1 MEDKDMNSGMEFDIK
16 AATAGT
22 SNGVSQFFF
31 DKKEKESKQVD
42 LPVEQDKA
50 AELVKTVLQAGIVHK
65 VQTDESVREKVLST
79 ADKVISTR
87 LDVEKNSAEKADKR
101 AFFEANEDACTYFGY
116 DEKTTAKSHVKM
128 MRAWS
133 WVFNALYILTIGFF
147 VVAPIVFFVS
157 KLRVAVEKNWVVIL
171 LSILIYLAVVL
182 TPFLLNWL
190 GGV

>member
-1 MEDKDMNSGMEFDIK
+1 MEDRDMNSGREIDFK
-16 AATAGT
+16 EATAGA

-42 LPVEQDKA
+42 LPAEQDKA
-50 AELVKTVLQAGIVHK
+50 AELVKTVLHAGIVHK
-65 VQTDESVREKVLST
+65 VQNDESVREKVLST

-87 LDVEKNSAEKADKR
+87 LDVEKNNAEKADKR
-101 AFFEANEDACTYFGY
+101 AYFEANEDACTYFGY

-133 WVFNALYILTIGFF
+133 WVFNALYIITIGFF

-157 KLRVAVEKNWVVIL
+157 KLRVAVEKSWVVIL
-171 LSILIYLAVVL
+171 LSVLIYLAVVL
-182 TPFLLNWL
+182 SPFILTWL